1 MTREKRRRMNI
12 LLAFCEFNGTKW
24 KGSRSPYRISTDSLS
39 HFLDILNPPLR
50 KVSISL
56 MTKEEKAQMRAL
68 VELMVNLNINYTWS
82 KGDVST
88 GRARLMLDPPL
99 SELAT
104 FGRKEEGT
112 QNKFGDTSR
121 QKNAEKKLSRRPKFS
136 HDQLK
141 TIIHEVEAF
150 KLTRQSLIAKA
161 KEQIQANSANDM
173 LSPES
178 KKRLQN
184 DMVSDM
190 EKNMRQIGNAGFE
203 HGRSG
208 VENRKRGLATK
219 EVSLEKR
226 QKIAKEG
233 KHGILF
239 KYTQGFTNAV
249 HRKVFVSEFAT

>member
-1 MTREKRRRMNI
+1 MERQQKPLQDINRFP
-12 LLAFCEFNGTKW
+12 LAF
-24 KGSRSPYRISTDSLS
+24 SRHPES
-39 HFLDILNPPLR
+39 PLR

-56 MTKEEKAQMRAL
+56 MTKEERAQMRAL

-121 QKNAEKKLSRRPKFS
+121 QRMQKKKLSRRPKFS

-190 EKNMRQIGNAGFE
+190 EKNMRHIGNASFE

-208 VENRKRGLATK
+208 VENRKRGLAAK
-219 EVSLEKR
+219 KVSLEKR

>member
-1 MTREKRRRMNI
+1 
-12 LLAFCEFNGTKW
+12 
-24 KGSRSPYRISTDSLS
+24 
-39 HFLDILNPPLR
+39 
-50 KVSISL
+50 

-190 EKNMRQIGNAGFE
+190 EKNMRQIGNASFE

-219 EVSLEKR
+219 KVSLEKR